1 MSLSVQLK
9 STTPPPSTSKPSI
22 DAPPSAAPT
31 TVDASIDA
39 ADEPADV
46 VAPANSANADA
57 RFTALAHD
65 KDRWHEAMQAVL
77 GDSYDADRAG
87 AFRHRAADGDLAW
100 IPELQRADGEP
111 LDAKVLDAYLDPN
124 GDPRSELYR
133 SQPPANESAPPVGL
147 EAFAYGSGDVPLI
160 RSDDQPA
167 YVNGAV
173 GTPPQ
178 VAQIAKAGQAN
189 FTSQAWLQEVAGAVQ
204 ANGGLGDS
212 ENGFLAFSKDHGFVR
227 LRNTGLSPEQNRQ
240 LAAMSLQMGWPVE
253 DLPSRTDDNGLADPK
268 VAQWADEFV
277 GQYAEQFQRFA
288 ADPRNNPIKLR
299 SGKRRYVF
307 EFNEKA
313 GAFVSYNYKK
323 SGGLRGW
330 VQNNFESIMKVLG
343 PVADFG
349 WVIPGVGWI
358 ASAAARTLQT
368 AASWIATGKVKAQQ
382 LVATVGGWFMGP
394 GASAT
399 TKGVLA
405 SANSVANVIDTGK
418 LDARAVVGAISPW
431 IGTTGDAVLD
441 HAVKQ
446 GLSIT
451 AQVVDGQKLSARQ
464 LYSAL
469 APLLFQ
475 LPDGSARRQ
484 LEQLARQIDGGALTA
499 EQAAQRIQPLLDGV
513 TGDPSL
519 DALLRDSLE
528 LVAIGIDTKKIGA
541 QALLAMADR
550 YLGDP
555 LRDAPGHETAYDL
568 AQLAAHFHDTGAI
581 DREASEELLFDLT
594 GYTVDEVKEHLF
606 GRETGIETEAVAA

>member
-1 MSLSVQLK
+1 MSLTVQARSAPL
-9 STTPPPSTSKPSI
+9 PPPTSKPQDTSSDANATPSSAPSTTSDPRASD
-22 DAPPSAAPT
+22 DAPDS
-31 TVDASIDA
+31 
-39 ADEPADV
+39 
-46 VAPANSANADA
+46 
-57 RFTALAHD
+57 RFTVLAQD
-65 KDRWHEAMQAVL
+65 KDRWHEALRVAL
-77 GDSYDADRAG
+77 GDSYEADRVG
-87 AFRHRAADGDLAW
+87 AFRHRAASGDLSW
-100 IPELQRADGEP
+100 LPELERSDGQP
-111 LDAKVLDAYLDPN
+111 LDQKLLDAYLDPN
-124 GDPRSELYR
+124 GDPRLELYR
-133 SQPPANESAPPVGL
+133 SQPPADENAPPVGL

-160 RSDDQPA
+160 RSDAQPA

-173 GTPPQ
+173 GTPPE
-178 VAQIAKAGQAN
+178 VAQIAQAGQAN
-189 FTSQAWLQEVAGAVQ
+189 FTSQAWLQQVAGAVQ

-227 LRNTGLSPEQNRQ
+227 LRNSGLSPEQNRQ

-253 DLPSRTDDNGLADPK
+253 DLPSRTSDNGLADPK

-288 ADPRNNPIKLR
+288 ADPLNSPIKLR

-330 VQNNFESIMKVLG
+330 VQSNFKDIMKMLG
-343 PVADFG
+343 PVADFA

-368 AASWIATGKVKAQQ
+368 AASWIATGKLKAQQ
-382 LVATVGGWFMGP
+382 LVSAVGGWFMGP

-399 TKGVLA
+399 TRGLLS
-405 SANSVANVIDTGK
+405 SANSVASVIDTGK
-418 LDARAVVGAISPW
+418 LDAGAVVGAVSPW
-431 IGTTGDAVLD
+431 IGTTGDALLD
-441 HAVKQ
+441 HAVRQ

-451 AQVVDGQKLSARQ
+451 AQVVDGKRLSAQQ

-484 LEQLARQIDGGALTA
+484 LEALAREIDGGKLTA
-499 EQAAQRIQPLLDGV
+499 EQAARAVQPLLDGV
-513 TGDPSL
+513 TGDPRL
-519 DALLRDSLE
+519 DAVLRDSLE
-528 LVAIGIDTKKIGA
+528 LVAIGVDTGRVGA
-541 QALLAMADR
+541 QALLSLADR

-555 LRDAPGHETAYDL
+555 LRGAPGRESVYDL
-568 AQLAAHFHDTGAI
+568 AQLAAHFYDTGAV
-581 DREASEELLFDLT
+581 DRAVGEELLFDLQ
-594 GYTVDEVKEHLF
+594 GS
-606 GRETGIETEAVAA
+606 R